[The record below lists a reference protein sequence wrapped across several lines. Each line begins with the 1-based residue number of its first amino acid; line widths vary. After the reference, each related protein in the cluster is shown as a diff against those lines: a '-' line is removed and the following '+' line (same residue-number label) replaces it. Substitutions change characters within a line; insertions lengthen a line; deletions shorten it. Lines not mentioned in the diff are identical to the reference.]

1 MPSPCSLL
9 ILYVTLARYDFVAQD
24 NTAKVDTG
32 VNVTELKGD
41 PVLSIHSQA
50 AHEREVAE
58 LLVNTLQLEVAADS
72 LDPEMRLFG
81 EGLGLDSIDAL
92 ELALAI
98 TRAYGFELRSDDE
111 RNHQIFA
118 SLRSLTGHIEAHRTR

>member
-1 MPSPCSLL
+1 M
-9 ILYVTLARYDFVAQD
+9 
-24 NTAKVDTG
+24 
-32 VNVTELKGD
+32 TELESD
-41 PVLSIHSQA
+41 PVLSTRSQTTP
-50 AHEREVAE
+50 ERAVAE
-58 LLVNTLQLEVAADS
+58 LLVNALQLEVAADAI
-72 LDPEMRLFG
+72 DPGMRLFG

-118 SLRSLTGHIEAHRTR
+118 SLRSLTNHIEAHRTR

>member
-1 MPSPCSLL
+1 MVGVRLL
-9 ILYVTLARYDFVAQD
+9 TLHFVQNMNKLVA
-24 NTAKVDTG
+24 G
-32 VNVTELKGD
+32 VNVTELTML
-41 PVLSIHSQA
+41 PVQNQEA
-50 AHEREVAE
+50 QTEPERAVAG
-58 LLVNTLQLEVAADS
+58 LMVSALQLELSADS
-72 LDPEMRLFG
+72 IEPGMALFG

-111 RNHQIFA
+111 RNHQIFT

>member
-1 MPSPCSLL
+1 MSGLG
-9 ILYVTLARYDFVAQD
+9 TH
-24 NTAKVDTG
+24 
-32 VNVTELKGD
+32 
-41 PVLSIHSQA
+41 PVLSTHSQTVP
-50 AHEREVAE
+50 ERAVAE
-58 LLVNTLQLEVAADS
+58 LLVNALQLEVAADAIAP
-72 LDPEMRLFG
+72 DMRLFG

-118 SLRSLTGHIEAHRTR
+118 SLRSLAGHIEAHRTR

>member
-1 MPSPCSLL
+1 MTPLHPP
-9 ILYVTLARYDFVAQD
+9 A
-24 NTAKVDTG
+24 TAPATA
-32 VNVTELKGD
+32 GD
-41 PVLSIHSQA
+41 PA
-50 AHEREVAE
+50 AQTAPEREVAE
-58 LLVNTLQLEVAADS
+58 LVVSALQLDTAPGDIE
-72 LDPEMRLFG
+72 PEGRMFG

-118 SLRSLTGHIEAHRTR
+118 SLRNLTRHIEQHRTR